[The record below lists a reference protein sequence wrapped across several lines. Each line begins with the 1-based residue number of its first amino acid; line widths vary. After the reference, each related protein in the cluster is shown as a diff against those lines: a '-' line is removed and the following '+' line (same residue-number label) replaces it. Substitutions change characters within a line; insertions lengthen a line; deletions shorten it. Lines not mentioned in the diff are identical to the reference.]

1 MAKNKAQNVGFGSLG
16 WNRANNGI
24 ELELQFAVEE
34 RFKFVGGVKRR
45 KSLSGRSVVLND
57 SHILD
62 EIVVNFADFDCES
75 IAFPLNVPLSLTL
88 VARGRTPRERKPCL
102 LLFNRASNQNQVQS
116 A

>member
-88 VARGRTPRERKPCL
+88 VASVDEIVLGAL
-102 LLFNRASNQNQVQS
+102 I
-116 A
+116 